1 MCSLTELGPYY
12 WLTLDRQPVS
22 SGIIPFLCPQCWDD
36 KHTPPQLSFEL
47 GAEDQILVLRLAWQA
62 FDWLSRLPMPLPLTL
77 VISLGKTGV
86 WTGSLV
92 LSLSES
98 DDHWGIFS
106 GGIFVKAFSGFTV
119 RDHPHPNWRPCH
131 SFVFHRNIMNASFL

>member
-1 MCSLTELGPYY
+1 
-12 WLTLDRQPVS
+12 
-22 SGIIPFLCPQCWDD
+22 
-36 KHTPPQLSFEL
+36 
-47 GAEDQILVLRLAWQA
+47 
-62 FDWLSRLPMPLPLTL
+62 MPLPLTL

-92 LSLSES
+92 LSFSES

-106 GGIFVKAFSGFTV
+106 GGTFVKAFSGFTV
-119 RDHPHPNWRPCH
+119 RDYPHPNSRPCH